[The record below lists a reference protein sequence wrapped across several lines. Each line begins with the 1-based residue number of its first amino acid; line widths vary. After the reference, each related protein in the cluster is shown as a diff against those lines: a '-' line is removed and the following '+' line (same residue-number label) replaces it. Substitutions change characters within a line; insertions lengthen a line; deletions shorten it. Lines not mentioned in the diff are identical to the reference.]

1 MLINEEY
8 RKRYN
13 VNKLPEDEFVNKL
26 LNCFNEKDYN
36 KRYEYAKELYIYY
49 MEQNNNFDINDFS
62 LRSDI

>member
-13 VNKLPEDEFVNKL
+13 VNKLPDDEFVNKL

-36 KRYEYAKELYIYY
+36 KRYEYAKELYDYY
-49 MEQNNNFDINDFS
+49 IEQNNDFDINDFS
-62 LRSDI
+62 LRSEI